1 VNFIVLGHTGFIG
14 SPLFARL
21 VGEEYKVLGLNSSQ
35 VLLSNHYK
43 IQIKPRTDSN
53 IFEEI
58 RDYIA
63 NETVIINCIWGDLT
77 HEKINSDSHQMYMN
91 LELDLINSLSAINF
105 KSYISF
111 GTIHELKKSDSI
123 LSASSK
129 YVECKK
135 QLIGSLEKTNLP
147 YSWIR
152 LASIFGPNDTKFRII
167 TKILTDN
174 IQNVDTELQFPNQL
188 MNVYHVDN
196 FVDSLLKFIS
206 LPITGTFLAIS
217 TAWVELIEIK
227 KAIKGLEEPNY
238 VSLSPL
244 SEEVDASRVISVESS
259 SFVNFVQDF
268 NAQHASP
275 NL

>member
-1 VNFIVLGHTGFIG
+1 MNFIVLGHTGFIG

-35 VLLSNHYK
+35 VLLSDHYK
-43 IQIKPRTDSN
+43 IQMQPRTDSN

-58 RDYIA
+58 RDYIT

-77 HEKINSDSHQMYMN
+77 HENMNSDSHQMYMN
-91 LELDLINSLSAINF
+91 LELDLINSLSTTNF

-111 GTIHELKKSDSI
+111 GTIHEINKSDSV

-135 QLIGSLEKTNLP
+135 QLIGYLEKSNLP
-147 YSWIR
+147 FSWIR
-152 LASIFGPNDTKFRII
+152 LASIFGPNDRKFRII
-167 TKILTDN
+167 SKMLTDN
-174 IQNVDTELQFPNQL
+174 IQNLDTELLFPNQL

-196 FVDSLLKFIS
+196 FVDSILRFIS
-206 LPITGTFLAIS
+206 FPITGTFLAIS
-217 TAWVELIEIK
+217 KAWVELVEVK
-227 KAIKGLEEPNY
+227 KAIQGLKEPSY
-238 VSLSPL
+238 ILLSPL

-259 SFVNFVQDF
+259 SFVNFVKDF
-268 NAQHASP
+268 NAQHARP